1 MKDFIQILKKRGMF
15 HAATAGTEAQLAKE
29 KTAAYIGFDPTAPS
43 LHIGNLATIMLLKHL
58 QLAGHRPVIVL
69 GGATGMIGDP
79 SFKAAERKLLDIDT
93 LRHNQACI
101 EKQLRRFLDFSG
113 DNGALLVNNYDWFKD
128 ISFLDFLRDVGKYI
142 SVNYMMAKDSVKTRL
157 TTGISYTEFAYSL
170 LQAHDFYHLY
180 TTHNVKMQMGGADQ
194 WGNITAGTELIRK
207 KAQGAACGLTTPLIV
222 KADGTKF
229 GKTESGNVWLAP
241 SMTSPYQF
249 YQFWINTS
257 DEDAEMLVKRMTL
270 YPLEEIEGIIAEHRL
285 APHKRILQKALAKG
299 VTCFVH
305 SAETYQ
311 QVVKASEI
319 LFGAGPSEA
328 LRTLDEKLFLN
339 MLAGVPKVTIDQN
352 HTDSLT
358 SLLSYGTHSRIFSS
372 KRIAREVI
380 TAGGIRLNKVQLRD
394 PNTLPSLDWLFGK
407 YILVQKGKK
416 HFFIIEKQG

>member
-1 MKDFIQILKKRGMF
+1 MF
-15 HAATAGTEAQLAKE
+15 HAATAGTAAQLAKE

-93 LRHNQACI
+93 LRHNQVCI
-101 EKQLRRFLDFSG
+101 AKQLRGFLDFSG
-113 DNGALLVNNYDWFKD
+113 ENGALLVNNYDWFKD

-142 SVNYMMAKDSVKTRL
+142 SVNYMMAKDAVKTRL
-157 TTGISYTEFAYSL
+157 TIGISYTEFAYAL

-180 TTHNVKMQMGGADQ
+180 TQHNVKMQMGGADQ
-194 WGNITAGTELIRK
+194 WGNITTGTELIRK
-207 KAQGAACGLTTPLIV
+207 KAQGAAFGLTTPLIV

-229 GKTESGNVWLAP
+229 GKTESGNVWLKP
-241 SMTSPYQF
+241 SMTSPYEF

-270 YPLEEIEGIIAEHRL
+270 YPLEEIEEIIAEHRL
-285 APHKRILQKALAKG
+285 APHKRILQKTLAKG

-305 SAETYQ
+305 SEETYQ

-319 LFGAGPSEA
+319 LFGGGPSEA
-328 LRTLDEKLFLN
+328 LHTLDEKLFLS
-339 MLAGVPKVTIDQN
+339 MLAGVPKVTIDPTY
-352 HTDSLT
+352 TDSLV
-358 SLLSYGTHSRIFSS
+358 SLLSYGTQSRIFSS

-380 TAGGIRLNKVQLRD
+380 TAGGIRLNKVQRDD
-394 PNTLPSLDWLFGK
+394 PNKLPPLDWLFGK